1 MTANRRGELSA
12 RRVAREMWSV
22 YRRHWTFLVPAALV
36 VLLPQALADGVL
48 DGFHVEGIKSAQ
60 DVALL
65 GGALLTAAVN
75 LMGQAVYAGLT
86 AAAVVDWRAGQP
98 LPPLSALLRS
108 MPLRRLV
115 VLDVLITVLAAIG
128 FVLLVVPALVFLT
141 YVAISPAIM
150 KLEHLGVLAAIRR
163 SIELVRGRARRVFA
177 IVVGAVL
184 FTELAVQAIVLPFH
198 GLALLIAA
206 NLVAEG
212 IFQPI
217 EGLAIA
223 LVAIHL
229 LELHG
234 EAPAPSVMA
243 RALVGEAD

>member
-1 MTANRRGELSA
+1 MTANSQGELSA
-12 RRVAREMWSV
+12 RGVAREMWSV

-36 VLLPQALADGVL
+36 VLLPQALADAIL
-48 DGFHVEGIKSAQ
+48 DGFHIEGIKSAQ

-65 GGALLTAAVN
+65 GAALLTAAVN
-75 LMGQAVYAGLT
+75 LFGQAVYSGLA

-108 MPLRRLV
+108 MPLKRLV
-115 VLDVLITVLAAIG
+115 VLDVLITVLFAIG
-128 FVLLVVPALVFLT
+128 FVALVVPGLVFLT
-141 YVAISPAIM
+141 YVAISPAVM
-150 KLEHLGVLAAIRR
+150 KLEHLGVLDAIRR
-163 SIELVRGRARRVFA
+163 SIELVRGRARRVFV
-177 IVVGAVL
+177 IVVGAVA

-198 GLALLIAA
+198 GVALLTAV

-212 IFQPI
+212 VFQPI

-223 LVAIHL
+223 LVAVHL

-234 EAPAPSVMA
+234 EAPAPRVMA
-243 RALVGEAD
+243 RALVGESE